1 VRVVAAGN
9 PGPLTGPGTNSYVV
23 GRERIAIVD
32 PGPADKGHLRS
43 LVEAAGSGRI
53 THILLTHRHA
63 DHSGGAA
70 ALARTTGAQVLDSGT
85 LGDGWLVEDA
95 EWRIEAVA
103 TPGHTRDHFCF
114 ALRDAEALF
123 SGDHVMG
130 WSSSMIAWPDGQIG
144 DYLASLDRLLQRPER
159 LYLPG
164 HGAPIADGKARVRD
178 LIDHRK
184 SRETAILARLMAGD
198 SSVGAIVEAVYPP
211 LEPRLFQAAEMSVL
225 AHLEDLVERGLAAR
239 EGPAGPRGHF
249 SAVRTPA

>member
-1 VRVVAAGN
+1 MVTAGN
-9 PGPLTGPGTNSYVV
+9 PGPLTGPGTNSYLV

-32 PGPADKGHLRS
+32 PGPADERHLRS

-53 THILLTHRHA
+53 THILLTHHHA
-63 DHSGGAA
+63 DHAGGAE
-70 ALARTTGAQVLDSGT
+70 ALARTTGAQILDWGT

-114 ALRDAEALF
+114 ALRDGDALL

-130 WSSSMIAWPDGQIG
+130 WSSSMIAWPDGRMG
-144 DYLASLDRLLQRPER
+144 DYLASLDRLLRRPER

-164 HGAPIADGKARVRD
+164 HGGPVADGKARVRE

-184 SRETAILARLMAGD
+184 SRETAILARLRAGD
-198 SSVGAIVEAVYPP
+198 SSVAAIVEAVYPP

-225 AHLEDLVERGLAAR
+225 AHLEDLLERHLAAR
-239 EGPAGPRGHF
+239 EGPAGPRARF